1 MTRTDQDRINAFS
14 RLNSRA
20 DEIVDVLDGLTKQ
33 KEDLEEV
40 ETEMELLD
48 DDDDEQ
54 VMQVSHPSFTYSLLR
69 SVSPGHTH
77 SNRCRPLVDG
87 RCADTC
93 VPLHRYKIDTTFVHL
108 PASQALEQISA
119 ALEKI
124 RTEVTQLED
133 EKRECEDKM
142 DELKKELYA
151 KFGSESPVPLL
162 SGRTGSK
169 RLEVEAARGVHP
181 TSEAVRDGCY
191 RFLDDLRLPH

>member
-1 MTRTDQDRINAFS
+1 MRMLEKDDGAADVAVTRTDQDRINAFS

-54 VMQVSHPSFTYSLLR
+54 VM
-69 SVSPGHTH
+69 
-77 SNRCRPLVDG
+77 
-87 RCADTC
+87 
-93 VPLHRYKIDTTFVHL
+93 YKIDTTFVHL

-151 KFGSESPVPLL
+151 KFGSSIN
-162 SGRTGSK
+162 
-169 RLEVEAARGVHP
+169 LERG
-181 TSEAVRDGCY
+181 E
-191 RFLDDLRLPH
+191 